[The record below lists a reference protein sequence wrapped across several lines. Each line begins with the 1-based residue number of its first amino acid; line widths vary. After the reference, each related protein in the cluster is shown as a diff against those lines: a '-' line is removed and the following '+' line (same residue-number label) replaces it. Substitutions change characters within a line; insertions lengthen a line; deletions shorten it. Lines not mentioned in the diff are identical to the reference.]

1 MRAFSALSVAIF
13 KGLLRD
19 RETLFFTLV
28 FPLFFIILFGSI
40 FGGSSPSAQKVVRV
54 GDVAILDALPAD
66 AMAELG
72 KIIEFQGPEPLEQA
86 LDEVR
91 SGDVAAAVEQV
102 GDRIVLHVSAA
113 DQVKAATVTGVFN
126 GLVNES
132 NLAVAGVVTAK
143 FSLDTAQVEDE
154 SLTAVQWVAP
164 GMIGYGIAIGATF
177 GAAMTLVTWR
187 EKKVL
192 RRLRLAPVPTSSIV
206 GSRVMVSL
214 GVALVQLVIFIGVA
228 MLPFLGLQ
236 LRGAW
241 YMAIPLVICGTLA
254 FLSIGLVVGAV
265 AKTAEGA
272 SALANLITL
281 PMAFLSGAFIPLD
294 AAPSWIGATAKVLPM
309 GHLVS
314 GLQDVLVRG
323 QSASSALVPM
333 AILLGFAVVLVGI
346 ATRLFRWDNT

>member
-1 MRAFSALSVAIF
+1 MRAFMALATAIF

-54 GDVAILDALPAD
+54 GDIAILDALPAD
-66 AMAELG
+66 AMAEIG
-72 KIIEFQGPEPLEQA
+72 KILEFQGPEPLDQA

-91 SGDVAAAVEQV
+91 SGDVAAAVEQD
-102 GDRIVLHVSAA
+102 GDRIILHVSAA
-113 DQVKAATVTGVFN
+113 DQVKAATVAGVFN

-132 NLAVAGVVTAK
+132 NLAVAGVTPK

-206 GSRVMVSL
+206 GSRVMVSVA
-214 GVALVQLVIFIGVA
+214 VALVQLVIFIGVA

-323 QSASSALVPM
+323 QSASSALMPM
-333 AILLGFAVVLVGI
+333 AILLGFALVLVAI

>member
-1 MRAFSALSVAIF
+1 MRPFLALANAIF

-40 FGGSSPSAQKVVRV
+40 FADSTTSTQKVIKV
-54 GDVAILDALPAD
+54 GDVALIDSLPAE
-66 AMAELG
+66 ALAG
-72 KIIEFQGPEPLEQA
+72 IGQVIEFQGPQPLEQA
-86 LDEVR
+86 LAEVR
-91 SGDVAAAVEQV
+91 SGDVAAAVEQR
-102 GDRIVLHVSAA
+102 GDQLILHISAA
-113 DQVKAATVTGVFN
+113 DQVKAATVSGVFA
-126 GLVNES
+126 GIVNES
-132 NLAVAGVVTAK
+132 NLSVAGVSPTY
-143 FSLDTAQVEDE
+143 SLDTQQVEDE
-154 SLTAVQWVAP
+154 SLSAIQWVAP
-164 GMIGYGIAIGATF
+164 GMIAYGIAIGATF

-192 RRLRLAPVPTSSIV
+192 RRLRLAPVPTSSVV
-206 GSRVMVSL
+206 GSRVLVSI
-214 GVALVQLVIFIGVA
+214 GVALIQLFIFVAVA

-236 LRGAW
+236 LSGAW
-241 YMAIPLVICGTLA
+241 IMAIPLVICGTLA

-281 PMAFLSGAFIPLD
+281 PMAFLSGAFIPLV
-294 AAPSWIGATAKVLPM
+294 AAPDWITVVSKVLPL

-323 QSASSALVPM
+323 QDASSALLPM
-333 AILLGFAVVLVGI
+333 AILLGFTLVMVTI
-346 ATRLFRWDNT
+346 ATRIFRWDSA